1 MLAGETAGSGIGGV
15 IIVGGSGVGSMVR
28 PVSRAPL
35 PPGVPMLA
43 WASLKYSAKPFSV
56 SLSAL
61 LISQSRRKNAII
73 AVTKSA

>member
-1 MLAGETAGSGIGGV
+1 MLRADGRLVVSH
-15 IIVGGSGVGSMVR
+15 VGSMVR

-56 SLSAL
+56 SLSAPLITTLVDATGLAIYMLIARAL
-61 LISQSRRKNAII
+61 LTQI
-73 AVTKSA
+73 